1 MPAGHNQIW
10 MRQKWKYTH
19 KHVTKGEKS
28 FQQRSYKHLSLI
40 VDGMDQKK
48 TGIPFA
54 FNGPKDLKDLVPY
67 KSAVVG
73 TIVHG
78 FEAHAYVVEPFWCHD
93 SDLSIEI
100 LIRTFIRI
108 LKAGH
113 KLAPVL
119 YLQMDNCWREN
130 KNQHVITFLAILVKL
145 NIFRKIKL
153 NFDLV
158 GHTHEDIDQLFK
170 SLNTLLRK
178 QTVGT
183 VNKLLDVLS
192 KGYHSTKSISYNV
205 SRLDDVGSYKAWL
218 APLEKG
224 MHNHVYPHCFKVIWR
239 LCVHSWRE

>member
-1 MPAGHNQIW
+1 
-10 MRQKWKYTH
+10 
-19 KHVTKGEKS
+19 
-28 FQQRSYKHLSLI
+28 
-40 VDGMDQKK
+40 
-48 TGIPFA
+48 
-54 FNGPKDLKDLVPY
+54 
-67 KSAVVG
+67 
-73 TIVHG
+73 
-78 FEAHAYVVEPFWCHD
+78 
-93 SDLSIEI
+93 
-100 LIRTFIRI
+100 
-108 LKAGH
+108 
-113 KLAPVL
+113 
-119 YLQMDNCWREN
+119 MDNCWREN
-130 KNQHVITFLAILVKL
+130 KNQHIITFLAILVKL

-170 SLNTLLRK
+170 SLNTLLQK
-178 QTVGT
+178 ETVGT